1 MPCGARQRLHQR
13 VGITRHFY
21 AGVYAISVRD
31 LLYAGDKIFFRRI
44 ERIIGSQLQRKRP
57 AMLAKVRSYYRIGAA
72 KTQKLRCEQPKQSL
86 SHDHGAFAYLRV
98 KLAHAAQ
105 RHRRYYYKRRV
116 KLINVVVFD
125 NGDVGTRHQVVFG
138 VNAVIDE
145 HPVAF
150 FNVFNVITRLNDV
163 PHSAVP

>member
-72 KTQKLRCEQPKQSL
+72 PCPMPMALSPISASSLRTPPSAI
-86 SHDHGAFAYLRV
+86 DAIITN
-98 KLAHAAQ
+98 AASSESMSSFSTTVTSE
-105 RHRRYYYKRRV
+105 R
-116 KLINVVVFD
+116 
-125 NGDVGTRHQVVFG
+125 GTRLYL
-138 VNAVIDE
+138 A
-145 HPVAF
+145 
-150 FNVFNVITRLNDV
+150 
-163 PHSAVP
+163 